1 MEKDRIIPNPIEEEM
16 RMSYLDYSMSVI
28 VSRALPDVRDG
39 LKPVHRRVLFGMNEL
54 SMGAGRPYKKSAR
67 LVGEVLGKYHP
78 HGDRAVYDSMVRMV
92 QDFSLRYPLVDGQG
106 NFGSIDGDS
115 PAAMRYTECRM
126 TRMAEEMLRDLEKNT
141 VDFQP
146 NFDDSLEEPKVLP
159 AAIPNLLIN
168 GASGI
173 AVGMATNIPPHNLG
187 EVIDGV
193 FALID
198 NPEIDNDSLMEFIKA
213 PDFPTGGIIY
223 GYDGVREAYRTGR
236 GRVIIRAKATVEQHK
251 NGRESIIITEIPFQ
265 TNKANIIEKIADLV
279 RDKKI
284 EGISD
289 INDESDRDGM
299 RIVVA
304 LKKDVIPSVV
314 LNQLYKYT
322 QLQNT
327 FGVIMLA
334 LVNGQPK
341 VLTLKEVLKHYLNHR
356 MDVVIRRTQFDLAE
370 AEKKAHI
377 LEGLKIALDNLDK
390 VIKLIRE
397 SKDTE
402 TAHAGLMSQFKL
414 SDVQAKSILEM
425 RLQRLTGLERQKIED
440 ELRETLKLI
449 EKLKSI
455 LNSEKIRLK
464 IIRDEL
470 SEIKEKYADKRRSEI
485 VLSAEEFKI
494 EDMIANEEVVITLSH
509 QGYIKRVP
517 VSGYRSQGRGGKG
530 ITAAAVGDEDFIEHM
545 FISSTHN
552 YMLFFTNTGR
562 CYWLKVYEIPEA
574 SRTAKGRSIANVLE
588 LQSGEKIAAFVTV
601 KEFSE
606 SLFIVMATK
615 NGTVKKTTLNA
626 YSNPRKG
633 GINAINIVEKDELIE
648 ARLTDGTYQVILGT
662 QSGKSIRFNEADVR
676 DMGRTATGVRGI
688 VVNAKDDA
696 VVGMVTTK
704 RNNVSLLVVTEK
716 GLGKRS
722 ELGEYRIQTRGGKG
736 VLTVKVTPKTGKMV
750 AIKEVD
756 DSDDLMI
763 ITTDGTIIRQSCEK
777 LRDMGR
783 NTQGVRL
790 IKLDQNDNI
799 AAVAVVKAS
808 TANDEIPENN
818 GDDTPAPEK
827 PTPSGN
833 DQNSLFN

>member
-1 MEKDRIIPNPIEEEM
+1 MEKDRIIPNPIEQEM
-16 RMSYLDYSMSVI
+16 RLSYLDYSMSVI

-39 LKPVHRRVLFGMNEL
+39 LKPVHRRILYAMNEL

-78 HGDRAVYDSMVRMV
+78 HGDSAVYDSAVRMV
-92 QDFSLRYPLVDGQG
+92 QEFSLRYPLIDGQG

-115 PAAMRYTECRM
+115 PAAMRYTEIRM
-126 TRMAEEMLRDLEKNT
+126 TRMAEEMLRDIEKNT
-141 VDFQP
+141 VDFQG

-159 AAIPNLLIN
+159 AAIPNLLMN
-168 GASGI
+168 GSSGI

-193 FALID
+193 FALME
-198 NPEIDNDSLMEFIKA
+198 NPEIDNDGLMQFIKA

-223 GYDGVREAYRTGR
+223 GYEGVRDAYRTGR
-236 GRVIIRAKATVEQHK
+236 GRVVIRAKANTEQHK
-251 NGRESIIITEIPFQ
+251 NGRESIIITEIPFM

-299 RIVVA
+299 RIVVS
-304 LKKDVIPSVV
+304 LKKDAMPSVV

-334 LVNGQPK
+334 LVNGAPK
-341 VLTLKEVLKHYLNHR
+341 VLTLKEVLSHYLVHR
-356 MDVVIRRTQFDLAE
+356 MDIITRRTQFELGE

-397 SKDTE
+397 SKDAE
-402 TAHAGLMSQFKL
+402 TAQIGLMSQFKL
-414 SDVQAKSILEM
+414 SEIQSKSILEM

-440 ELRETLKLI
+440 DLRETLKLI
-449 EKLKSI
+449 EKLKAI
-455 LNSEKIRLK
+455 LASDKLKNKMIREELVD
-464 IIRDEL
+464 IR
-470 SEIKEKYADKRRSEI
+470 EKYADGRRSEI
-485 VLSAEEFKI
+485 VYSAEEFNV
-494 EDMIANEEVVITLSH
+494 EDMIANEEVVITISH

-517 VSGYRSQGRGGKG
+517 VSGYRSQGRGGRG
-530 ITAAAVGDEDFIEHM
+530 ITAAAVADDDFIEHM
-545 FISSTHN
+545 FVASTHN

-562 CYWLKVYEIPEA
+562 CYWLKVYEIPEGT
-574 SRTAKGRSIANVLE
+574 RTAKGRNIANVLE
-588 LQSGEKIAAFVTV
+588 LQKDEKIAAFVNV
-601 KEFSE
+601 KEFDDKH
-606 SLFIVMATK
+606 FIIMATK
-615 NGTVKKTTLNA
+615 KGTVKKTILSA
-626 YSNPRKG
+626 YGNPRKG
-633 GINAINIVEKDELIE
+633 GINAINIIDKDELIE
-648 ARLTDGTYQVILGT
+648 ARLTDGTYHIILGT
-662 QSGKSIRFNEADVR
+662 SNGKSIRFNEEDVR

-688 VVNAKDDA
+688 VVDPKNDE
-696 VVGMVTTK
+696 VVGMISTK

-722 ELGEYRIQTRGGKG
+722 ELGEYRIQSRGGKG
-736 VLTVKVTPKTGKMV
+736 ILTVKVTPKTGKMV

-763 ITTDGTIIRQSCEK
+763 ITTGGTIIRQGCAQ

-790 IKLDQNDNI
+790 IRLDSNDNI
-799 AAVAVVKAS
+799 AAIAVVKA
-808 TANDEIPENN
+808 AIEKDELPEDLGIDGSNPPDKN
-818 GDDTPAPEK
+818 GSDKEP
-827 PTPSGN
+827 G
-833 DQNSLFN
+833 LFK